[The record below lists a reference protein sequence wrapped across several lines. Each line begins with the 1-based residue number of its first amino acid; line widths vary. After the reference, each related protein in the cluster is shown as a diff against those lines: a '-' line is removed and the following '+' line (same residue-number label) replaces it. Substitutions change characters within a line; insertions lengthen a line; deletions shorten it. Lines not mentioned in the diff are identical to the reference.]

1 MTKEDK
7 TFQALTQR
15 LGEMVKENVELTER
29 VKQLMSD
36 YNKVVK
42 QLQVIPLLSE
52 LTEAIDKVKK
62 LGREQ
67 DFFKEHRQ
75 KLYEALFN
83 QYGEQTKELRT
94 VREAFKATKE
104 QYNDLQRKYTV
115 SLLKNDAANAELQKV
130 GDTLKQLQDYNALLS
145 KQLNT
150 ANSNCKEAEEK
161 FAKLLE
167 DYYTLKD
174 FNEIAES
181 RIARFE
187 HSDIVSMVYE
197 CKYQIGVKVG
207 SSACL
212 GCEHCLIP
220 GDTGTE
226 SILCAYNYDKE
237 KQQEIENERRQRH
250 RTINQLS
257 GADI

>member
-1 MTKEDK
+1 MIKDDK
-7 TFQALTQR
+7 TSQAFTQR
-15 LGEMVKENVELTER
+15 LGEMLKENVELTER

-67 DFFKEHRQ
+67 DFFKEHRE

-130 GDTLKQLQDYNALLS
+130 GDTLKQLQDDKALLS

-187 HSDIVSMVYE
+187 HSDIVSMVYK
-197 CKYQIGVKVG
+197 CKYQLGVTVG

-250 RTINQLS
+250 LTIHHLR
-257 GADI
+257 GEYI